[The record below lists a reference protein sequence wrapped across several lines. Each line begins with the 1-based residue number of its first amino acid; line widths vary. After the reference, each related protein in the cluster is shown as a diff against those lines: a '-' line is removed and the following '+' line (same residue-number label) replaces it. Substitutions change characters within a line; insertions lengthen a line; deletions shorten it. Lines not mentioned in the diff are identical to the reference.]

1 MNLQNSSFHLT
12 YCTNIHA
19 ADGWEGVYANLKQY
33 APALKARFSPSAPF
47 GVGLRLSAREAS
59 ELLEGD
65 RLREFRAFL
74 DREGLYVALINGFP
88 YGPFHGTP
96 VKANVY
102 APDWRDE
109 ARVDYTIDLIRI
121 LQALLPDGL
130 DGGVSTAPLSYK
142 AWVADAGPET
152 WETMTRNVV
161 RVAVALV
168 RIRREHGT
176 LIHLDIEPE
185 PDCVL
190 ENTEESVVFFEQWLF
205 SVGALML
212 AASLGI
218 NPDEARRHLQDHIRL
233 CFDCCHFAV
242 EYEDPAAALERLRTA
257 GIQIGRVQLS
267 SALHVHFPSD
277 AQEAADVAGRLRPFA
292 DTTYLHQVVEQQ
304 DTGLRHYPD
313 LDVALGDKGSSAAEW
328 RIHFHVPLFASEYDA
343 FGSTQDYVRK
353 VLGLAL
359 QTPFTTHLE
368 IETYTWDV
376 LPPGLK
382 MDLGESIAREY
393 DWVLQTIAA
402 LTTRP
407 QNDANGRPQRGRPD
421 PGHGQIRSSEPC
433 ALGRGRGPRADSTGV
448 PGRHLHRA
456 VRLPHRPLPHHPR
469 HRRQRVVRARGCRDP
484 VLETIEQA
492 RAGPEDLGARAR
504 TRSHVHVRQRVLVVQ
519 HVFDRGLHRH
529 AAADVSGR
537 RPEAARRLHR
547 AGRSARRAAS
557 EARDVPPLQLLG
569 AEGLDRVQPLDR
581 RIGEARRAEI
591 LADALARLPAAP
603 RLQPAARRSERSCCG
618 VPTSARSTI
627 SAAISSR
634 STRQGACRS

>member
-1 MNLQNSSFHLT
+1 LHITPGPFHLT

-33 APALKARFSPSAPF
+33 ATVLKARFSPSAPF

-59 ELLEGD
+59 ELLEGN

-121 LQALLPDGL
+121 LQALLPEGL

-142 AWVADAGPET
+142 AWVAGAGPET

-168 RIRREHGT
+168 RIRREHGA

-242 EYEDPAAALERLRTA
+242 EYEDPAAALERLRAA

-277 AQEAADVAGRLRPFA
+277 AHAAADVAGRLRPFA

-304 DTGLRHYPD
+304 DEGLRHYSD
-313 LDVALGDKGSSAAEW
+313 LDVALGDKSSSAAEW
-328 RIHFHVPLFASEYDA
+328 RIHFHVPLFAREYDA

-359 QTPFTTHLE
+359 QAPFTTHLE

-382 MDLGESIAREY
+382 MDLAESIAREY
-393 DWVLQTIAA
+393 EWVLQTIAGHA
-402 LTTRP
+402 SARS
-407 QNDANGRPQRGRPD
+407 PD
-421 PGHGQIRSSEPC
+421 PGALDTRSSSRPS
-433 ALGRGRGPRADSTGV
+433 PRASS
-448 PGRHLHRA
+448 L
-456 VRLPHRPLPHHPR
+456 
-469 HRRQRVVRARGCRDP
+469 
-484 VLETIEQA
+484 
-492 RAGPEDLGARAR
+492 
-504 TRSHVHVRQRVLVVQ
+504 S
-519 HVFDRGLHRH
+519 
-529 AAADVSGR
+529 
-537 RPEAARRLHR
+537 
-547 AGRSARRAAS
+547 
-557 EARDVPPLQLLG
+557 
-569 AEGLDRVQPLDR
+569 
-581 RIGEARRAEI
+581 
-591 LADALARLPAAP
+591 
-603 RLQPAARRSERSCCG
+603 
-618 VPTSARSTI
+618 
-627 SAAISSR
+627 SSR
-634 STRQGACRS
+634 PSSRPSNK